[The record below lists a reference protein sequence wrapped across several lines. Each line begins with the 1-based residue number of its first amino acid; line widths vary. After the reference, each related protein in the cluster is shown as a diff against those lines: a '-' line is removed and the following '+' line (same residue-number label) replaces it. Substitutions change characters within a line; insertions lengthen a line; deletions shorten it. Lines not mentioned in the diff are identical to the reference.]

1 MSGPQKRSI
10 KVAGHRTS
18 TSLEPEFW
26 QALQE
31 IAGFKNSS
39 MAELIDVVDRKRGTT
54 NLSSALR
61 CYILAHYRSLANH
74 TKGP

>member
-1 MSGPQKRSI
+1 MSDPQKRSI

-31 IAGFKNSS
+31 IAKSKNTS
-39 MAELIDVVDRKRGTT
+39 MTGLIEAVDRKRGQT

-61 CYILAHYRSLANH
+61 CYILDHYKSS
-74 TKGP
+74 K

>member
-18 TSLEPEFW
+18 TSLEPDFW

-31 IAGFKNSS
+31 IARVQNTS
-39 MAELIDVVDRKRGTT
+39 MAELIETVDHARGKT

-61 CYILAHYRSLANH
+61 CYILNHYKSA
-74 TKGP
+74 TP

>member
-10 KVAGHRTS
+10 KIAGHRTS

-31 IAGFKNSS
+31 IAAAQNHS
-39 MAELIDVVDRKRGTT
+39 MTELIATVDRERGQT

-61 CYILAHYRSLANH
+61 CHILNHYKSCV
-74 TKGP
+74 K

>member
-18 TSLEPEFW
+18 TSMEPEFW

-31 IAGFKNSS
+31 IARSKNTS
-39 MAELIDVVDRKRGTT
+39 MAELIEGVDHTRGPT

-61 CYILAHYRSLANH
+61 CYILSHYRSLAD
-74 TKGP
+74 

>member
-1 MSGPQKRSI
+1 MNGPQKRSI

-18 TSLEPEFW
+18 TSLEPDFW

-31 IAGFKNSS
+31 IAQTKNTS
-39 MAELIDVVDRKRGTT
+39 MAELIADVDGARGKT

-61 CYILAHYRSLANH
+61 CFILKHYKSA
-74 TKGP
+74 TS

>member
-18 TSLEPEFW
+18 TSLEPDFW

-31 IAGFKNSS
+31 IAQAQNTS
-39 MAELIDVVDRKRGTT
+39 MAELIEAVDSARGKT

-61 CYILAHYRSLANH
+61 CFILNH
-74 TKGP
+74 FKSTPS

>member
-31 IAGFKNSS
+31 IAALKNCSITV
-39 MAELIDVVDRKRGTT
+39 LIENVDHGRGTT

-61 CYILAHYRSLANH
+61 CYILAHYRSVRGSAIV
-74 TKGP
+74 

>member
-18 TSLEPEFW
+18 TSLEPDFW
-26 QALQE
+26 QALHE
-31 IAGFKNSS
+31 IAQAQNSS
-39 MAELIDVVDRKRGTT
+39 MAELIATVDGTRGKT

-61 CYILAHYRSLANH
+61 CFILNHYRA
-74 TKGP
+74 TKS

>member
-26 QALQE
+26 QALHE
-31 IAGFKNSS
+31 IAQAQNTS
-39 MAELIDVVDRKRGTT
+39 MAELIEAVDRGRGQT

-61 CYILAHYRSLANH
+61 CFILNHYRSY
-74 TKGP
+74 TKGAEV

>member
-31 IAGFKNSS
+31 MAMAQNRS
-39 MAELIDVVDRKRGTT
+39 MAELIEAVDAGRGRT

-61 CYILAHYRSLANH
+61 CHILNHYK
-74 TKGP
+74 T

>member
-1 MSGPQKRSI
+1 MSDPVKRSI

-31 IAGFKNSS
+31 IAAAKECS
-39 MAELIDVVDRKRGTT
+39 MAELIEVVDSGRGKT

-61 CYILAHYRSLANH
+61 CYLLNHYKSGEN
-74 TKGP
+74 

>member
-31 IAGFKNSS
+31 IAQQQNSS
-39 MAELIDVVDRKRGTT
+39 MAELIETVDAKRGET

-61 CYILAHYRSLANH
+61 CHILEHYKSRD
-74 TKGP
+74 T